1 MTVAKQL
8 KLSLQFMIDCAIVLM
23 SECQTDPFIYLYVQ
37 VFQLKAKLSI
47 YGQSKKMFEKILDFI
62 ETVAE

>member
-1 MTVAKQL
+1 
-8 KLSLQFMIDCAIVLM
+8 MIDCAIVLM

-47 YGQSKKMFEKILDFI
+47 YGQSKYQQYRVSMKMFEKILDFI